1 MVNAMPLSLQKL
13 KYRFYAFLLPIF
25 LIVASLGW
33 YDESRLPNPDPVN
46 MIILPV
52 LVALYS
58 FSLYIVFFKRDWIEI
73 TEKFM
78 IIAICFVA
86 AIKFTYVVSYEL
98 EQTMSLGAFTF
109 WMPMFYMFLFLLLN
123 IRWALIAAA
132 VTYFWF
138 LCVGIYKLPDL
149 IGTPAVSTLIQ
160 YMFANLVFIMT
171 LFFLQTVKQ
180 TYIKAEVL
188 EEMANTD
195 YLTGLPN
202 RRKIDKV
209 LLKAIKAQRELS
221 IIYLDIDHFKQI
233 NDSYGH
239 STGDLVLK
247 EFTKITKGMLDK
259 RDIIGRWGGEEFMLI
274 LKNKDLKEAQI
285 FAESIR
291 EHVSQHPF
299 SIIGNLT
306 ASFGVTELKSGDT
319 LDSLLNRADK
329 ALYEAKNSG
338 RNLVLTYSRT

>member
-13 KYRFYAFLLPIF
+13 KYKFYAFLLPIF

-46 MIILPV
+46 LIILPV
-52 LVALYS
+52 LVG
-58 FSLYIVFFKRDWIEI
+58 LYIFSFYVVYLKRDWIERA
-73 TEKFM
+73 EKFM
-78 IIAICFVA
+78 IVAICFVA
-86 AIKFTYVVSYEL
+86 AVKFTYVVTFEL
-98 EQTMSLGAFTF
+98 EQTMSLGPFTF
-109 WMPMFYMFLFLLLN
+109 WMPLFYMFLFLLLN
-123 IRWALIAAA
+123 IRWALITIA
-132 VTYFWF
+132 VTYIWF
-138 LCVGIYKLPDL
+138 LCVALYNLPDL
-149 IGTPAVSTLIQ
+149 AGTPAVSTLIQ
-160 YMFANLVFIMT
+160 YMLANLVFITT
-171 LFFLQTVKQ
+171 LFFLQTVKK

-188 EEMANTD
+188 EELANTD

-202 RRKIDKV
+202 RRKIDKE
-209 LLKAIKAQRELS
+209 LLRAIKAQKKLS

-247 EFTKITKGMLDK
+247 EFTEITEKRLDK
-259 RDIIGRWGGEEFMLI
+259 SGILGRWGGEEFMMI
-274 LKNKDLKEAQI
+274 IKNKDVKEAEK
-285 FAESIR
+285 FAEEIR
-291 EHVSQHPF
+291 EHISEHPF

-306 ASFGVTELKSGDT
+306 ASFGVTELKSSDT

-338 RNLVLTYSRT
+338 RNLVLTYSRI